1 MKLLKFFSVA
11 LILSLSLYQAAV
23 AETLNLD
30 SGGLT
35 LQADWEPVGEDVNEV
50 ILLLHGT
57 MAHKDME
64 IIQALQDSLFEND
77 ISTLAISL
85 SLGLDQRKG
94 MLPCEGTHIHK
105 HANAGKELALWVDW
119 LQQKG
124 VETIWLLGHSRG
136 GNQVTS
142 FVLTHPGKIKGLIL
156 VAPPSVDSASL
167 AANYQLHYGKSLDS
181 VLALAQMQ
189 VANGSGQ
196 ALENTGFLHCDSA
209 SVSPQSFL
217 SYYRDANLNTAQSLE
232 RINLPVLV
240 VSGTEDTVSPDIGP
254 AAAKLNQANISLLVV
269 EGADHFFRDL
279 YADDIVD
286 AIVEHLEPGE

>member
-1 MKLLKFFSVA
+1 MKLIKFISVA
-11 LILSLSLYQAAV
+11 LIFSLNLYQAAV
-23 AETLNLD
+23 AETLSLD
-30 SGGLT
+30 SNGLT
-35 LQADWEPVGEDVNEV
+35 LQADWKPVGEDVNEA

-64 IIQALQDSLFEND
+64 IIQALQDGLFEND

-85 SLGLDQRKG
+85 SLGHDQRKG
-94 MLPCEGTHIHK
+94 MLPCEGTQTHK

-119 LQQKG
+119 LQQQG

-142 FVLTHPGKIKGLIL
+142 FVLTHPGKINGLIL
-156 VAPPSVDSASL
+156 VAPPSVDSARL
-167 AANYQLHYGKSLDS
+167 AEGYQLHYGKSLDS

-189 VANGSGQ
+189 SANGSGQ
-196 ALENTGFLHCDSA
+196 ALENTGFLHCNSA
-209 SVSPQSFL
+209 AVSPQSFL
-217 SYYRDANLNTAQSLE
+217 SYYRDANLNTAQLLE

-240 VSGTEDTVSPDIGP
+240 VSGTEDRVSPDIGP
-254 AAAKLNQANISLLVV
+254 AAAKLKQANISLLVV

-286 AIVEHLEPGE
+286 AIVERMEPAE